1 MDVVQGLCDFL
12 KQCDQ
17 ELMDKHLKTVCFKL
31 AETLKQQRGNQY
43 GFGNDPDSDDLD
55 SKNLTEDLMDY
66 GDISTT
72 NPIENLFGNLEKE
85 LKNVGSMGFNMAADD
100 LIIKSSK
107 DLIET
112 ETFAW
117 HTKRNRKK

>member
-1 MDVVQGLCDFL
+1 
-12 KQCDQ
+12 
-17 ELMDKHLKTVCFKL
+17 
-31 AETLKQQRGNQY
+31 
-43 GFGNDPDSDDLD
+43 
-55 SKNLTEDLMDY
+55 MDY

-72 NPIENLFGNLEKE
+72 KQITNLFGKLEKE